1 METVTMGTYRRR
13 ATMGLSGAMATAAC
27 NGSQATGV
35 SWVPGCEVNVRLRF
49 WTLIGGTGSDAG
61 GLGVE
66 NMLPRDAAA
75 PLRTRIDRLDGASVV
90 DVD

>member
-1 METVTMGTYRRR
+1 
-13 ATMGLSGAMATAAC
+13 
-27 NGSQATGV
+27 
-35 SWVPGCEVNVRLRF
+35 LRF

-75 PLRTRIDRLDGASVV
+75 ALRTRIDRLDGASVV